1 MADMHD
7 LLLLHGTIYGQIA
20 ADVPW
25 EDCEDI
31 TVINQNQYPLP
42 TMFWTGDAAPNL
54 AGPMAAGDHAV
65 DFVHWTAGPGAVS
78 FSGLEIWRLCLSV
91 FLRHL

>member
-1 MADMHD
+1 MAHSHD
-7 LLLLHGTIYGQIA
+7 LLLLHGTIYGQMA

-25 EDCEDI
+25 EDCENI
-31 TVINQNQYPLP
+31 TPNNGNDPP
-42 TMFWTGDAAPNL
+42 PSTFWTGDVAQCQIAS
-54 AGPMAAGDHAV
+54 MAAGNHAV